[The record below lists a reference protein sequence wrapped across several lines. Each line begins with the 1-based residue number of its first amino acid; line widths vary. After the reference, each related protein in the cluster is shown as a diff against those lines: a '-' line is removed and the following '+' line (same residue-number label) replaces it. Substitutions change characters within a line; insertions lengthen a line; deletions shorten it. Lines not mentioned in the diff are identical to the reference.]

1 MGIRFATRLARTGI
15 AATGAAAV
23 LALGSVPAAAD
34 PDVGCGLGTQVWE
47 GRSGSIVKAFAAT
60 TNGTS
65 GNQTFGV
72 TSGTSGCSQGGTVTA
87 QARVRMFAGANLD
100 QLARDMAHGDGESLE
115 AFAQLV
121 GVSEE
126 DRPAFFAFT
135 QAHFAELYGDEE
147 VTAGSMLTRLDGL
160 LAADPELSEYADI

>member
-1 MGIRFATRLARTGI
+1 MTTRFTI
-15 AATGAAAV
+15 GAAVA
-23 LALGSVPAAAD
+23 LALAVGAGQASAD

-47 GRSGSIVKAFAAT
+47 GKSGPIVKAFAAT

-72 TSGTSGCSQGGTVTA
+72 TSGTSGCNQGGTVTA

-100 QLARDMAHGDGESLE
+100 QLARDMAHGEGESLG

-121 GVSEE
+121 GVSAS
-126 DRPAFFAFT
+126 DRPAFFALT
-135 QAHFAELYGDEE
+135 QTHFSELFGGED
-147 VTAGSMLTRLDGL
+147 VTAGIMLTRLSGL
-160 LAADPELSEYADI
+160 LAQDPELSGYADI